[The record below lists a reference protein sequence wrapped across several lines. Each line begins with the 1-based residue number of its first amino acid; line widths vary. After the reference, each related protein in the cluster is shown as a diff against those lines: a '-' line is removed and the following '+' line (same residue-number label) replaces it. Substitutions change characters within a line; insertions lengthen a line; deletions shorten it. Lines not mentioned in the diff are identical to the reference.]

1 MIAATSIGLQ
11 IDSFSSRG
19 ALARESDLDLEME
32 YMTAY
37 VYIYIYSIDMFSRKI
52 HIYAAS
58 FAASKPLDRKNAAP
72 LPEPSSMVED

>member
-37 VYIYIYSIDMFSRKI
+37 VYIYIFYRYVFKKNTYICGIFC
-52 HIYAAS
+52 S
-58 FAASKPLDRKNAAP
+58 FKTAR
-72 LPEPSSMVED
+72 

>member
-37 VYIYIYSIDMFSRKI
+37 VYIYISIDMFSRKI